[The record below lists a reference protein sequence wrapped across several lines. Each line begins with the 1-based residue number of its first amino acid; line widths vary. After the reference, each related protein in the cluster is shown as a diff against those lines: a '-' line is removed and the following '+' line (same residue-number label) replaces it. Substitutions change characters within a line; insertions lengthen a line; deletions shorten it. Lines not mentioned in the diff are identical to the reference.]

1 MSVFNEPDRIRKGWN
16 SLRQSFRR
24 ARSHTSSSIKHEEGT
39 NKGKRS
45 LHRKPLLLAGGAL
58 AFLLIAGFS
67 GAEYMKANTV
77 DYYDVYRDG
86 ALIGSVANQEQV
98 EALVE
103 ERQKAVTAAN
113 EGLNMVLDT
122 GTITYKAQS
131 AYKAAPDSE
140 ATLDK
145 LADLFGSHATGVELK
160 VDGKV
165 IAVVKD
171 QATADK
177 IMASVK
183 TRYAP
188 QTAQAK
194 AMEVT
199 ALAYTGTTKTAATTP
214 STVVKSVK
222 IIENVSTAAAN
233 VDPSAIADAGD
244 VYTKMI
250 KGSVKPTKY
259 TVQAGDCVGCIADK
273 FGISPQVIY
282 ENNTWITDDMIKVGD
297 VLDLTVLQPEVTVET
312 VEHVTET
319 ESIEPITVIQKNG
332 NMRAGESKVVR
343 EGKAGKKKVVYQ
355 LTKQNGYLMN
365 EELLGEQVLE
375 PSVPAIVMK
384 GTKVILGEGTG
395 RFAWPVSGAKL
406 TSSYGTRWGRLHK
419 GIDLVGN
426 KTIMAADNGVVEF
439 AGTKSGLGN
448 CVIINHKNGYQT
460 TYGHMSKVT
469 VKKGQVVEQGD
480 KLGIMGNTGHS
491 FGTHLHFEIKK
502 NGSVQN
508 PLKYL

>member
-24 ARSHTSSSIKHEEGT
+24 ARSQPSSSVEHDNGT
-39 NKGKRS
+39 NKGKRN

-58 AFLLIAGFS
+58 AFVLIAGFS
-67 GAEYMKANTV
+67 GAEFMKANTV
-77 DYYDVYRDG
+77 DYYDVYRNG
-86 ALIGSVANQEQV
+86 SLIGSVAKQEQV
-98 EALVE
+98 EALVAE
-103 ERQKAVTAAN
+103 QKKAVAAAHPDVT
-113 EGLNMVLDT
+113 MVLDT

-131 AYKAAPDSE
+131 AYKARPETD

-145 LADLFGSHATGVELK
+145 LADLFDSHATGVELK

-177 IMASVK
+177 ILASVQN
-183 TRYAP
+183 RYAP
-188 QTAQAK
+188 KAAQAK
-194 AMEVT
+194 TAVT
-199 ALAYTGTTKTAATTP
+199 ALAYTETSKTASAKP

-222 IIENVSTAAAN
+222 IIENVTTTAAN
-233 VDPSAIADAGD
+233 VDPSAIDDAGE

-250 KGSVKPTKY
+250 KGSVKPTQY
-259 TVQAGDCVGCIADK
+259 TVQAGDCVGCIAQK
-273 FGISPQVIY
+273 FDISPQVIY
-282 ENNTWITDDMIKVGD
+282 ENNKWIKDDMIKIGD
-297 VLDLTVLQPEVTVET
+297 VLDLTVLQPEVTVQT

-319 ESIEPITVIQKNG
+319 ESIEPITVIQKNS
-332 NMRAGESKVVR
+332 NMRAGETKIVR

-419 GIDLVGN
+419 GIDLIGN
-426 KTIMAADNGVVEF
+426 KTILAADNGVVSF
-439 AGTKSGLGN
+439 AGYKNGLGN
-448 CVIINHKNGYQT
+448 AVIINHKNGYET
-460 TYGHMSKVT
+460 IYGHLSKISVE
-469 VKKGQVVEQGD
+469 KGQVVQQGD

-491 FGTHLHFEIKK
+491 FGTHLHFEIHKGGK
-502 NGSVQN
+502 VQN
-508 PLKYL
+508 PIKYL